1 MLSRVGNREIQG
13 EILQNRALWRIFGP
27 KGGGKKGTENTT

>member
-1 MLSRVGNREIQG
+1 MLTRVGNRDIQG

-27 KGGGKKGTENTT
+27 KGGNKKGKENIT